1 MLLSSRLSRFPQTI
15 FAVFSLLNQYKIVT
29 LSLKRYNNQNPKIMK
44 KFLLLVMLAVAA
56 ICVNAQTRKGEG
68 SILGNLGYQTNYERF
83 ALGVQG
89 RYVMANNLRIA
100 PDLTFFFP
108 KDKVTGLDVNL
119 NFHYVFN
126 FSEDGQGFSVY
137 PLVGI
142 GMQNN
147 FRGKQTVEVDGERV
161 ERKRDNTTKF
171 AFNLGGGISLP
182 LSARSFL
189 NAEVKFMFADEDN
202 VVLLLGY
209 GYKF

>member
-1 MLLSSRLSRFPQTI
+1 MRKI
-15 FAVFSLLNQYKIVT
+15 FLFIV
-29 LSLKRYNNQNPKIMK
+29 IMMSVIG
-44 KFLLLVMLAVAA
+44 L
-56 ICVNAQTRKGEG
+56 NAQTLKGEG

-83 ALGVQG
+83 GLGVQG
-89 RYVMANNLRIA
+89 RYVIANNLRLA
-100 PDLTFFFP
+100 PDVTFFFP
-108 KDKVTGLDVNL
+108 KDKVTGLDVNV

-147 FRGKQTVEVDGERV
+147 FYGERTIMV
-161 ERKRDNTTKF
+161 NGENVHQKSDNTSKF

-182 LSARSFL
+182 LSAHSYL
-189 NAEVKFMFADEDN
+189 NAEAKFMFADKDN
-202 VVLLLGY
+202 VVIMLGY